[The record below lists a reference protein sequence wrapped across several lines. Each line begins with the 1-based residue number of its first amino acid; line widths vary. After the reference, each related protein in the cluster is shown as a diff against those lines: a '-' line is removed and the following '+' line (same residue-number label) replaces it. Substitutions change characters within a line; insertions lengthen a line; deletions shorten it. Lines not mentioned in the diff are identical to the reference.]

1 MALKLD
7 PVNMLCNSLELKLD
21 LLAGDLTSFFPAAC
35 FGKVDQGQEELIPPT
50 PPSALKNDNKKKQDN
65 SRPRH
70 EEKYQLLDDD
80 Q

>member
-35 FGKVDQGQEELIPPT
+35 FGKVDQGQEELIPHPQCF
-50 PPSALKNDNKKKQDN
+50 KKKQQDN

-70 EEKYQLLDDD
+70 DEKYQLLDDD